1 MSILL
6 PNGAPEHA
14 SHLLRHRRVLPL
26 RLISLIALALALASC
41 AIRLAPE
48 FDRTILDGLI
58 NANQEAMV
66 HFASVANGT
75 SAGTFG
81 KRKPTYDELIGKFDA
96 LRVQAS
102 ARPAPRPVSAPIL
115 GTAANKLQ
123 PPTVPTPAVLAAV
136 LETLTVMRDSDAEFG
151 LRPNDIRRFKNEF
164 EISVTQALTYERALE
179 R

>member
-1 MSILL
+1 MSLL
-6 PNGAPEHA
+6 HPISALARAPG
-14 SHLLRHRRVLPL
+14 LRRRGRALPL
-26 RLISLIALALALASC
+26 RLISLVALALALASC

-58 NANQEAMV
+58 SANQQTMV

-102 ARPAPRPVSAPIL
+102 ARPAPRPLSAPIL
-115 GTAANKLQ
+115 GAGASKLQ

-136 LETLTVMRDSDAEFG
+136 IETLTVMRDSDAEFG
-151 LRPNDIRRFKNEF
+151 LRPNDVRRFKNEY
-164 EISVTQALTYERALE
+164 EISVMQSLTYERALE